1 MATLLLKDAHTVA
14 TFDRKRRE
22 LHGASIFVRDNVV
35 EAIDAAGAPPRPAD
49 ATIDCSRMVLLPGL
63 VNTHHHFYQTL
74 TRSVPGTQDVKL
86 FDWLQTLY
94 PMWGRFTP
102 EAIRVSTQIAIAELL
117 LSGCT
122 ASMDHTY
129 IWPNGARVDD
139 QIEAAR
145 GMGFRFHASRGSMS
159 LGRSKGGLPPDDVVE
174 DEAEILKDTQRVIE
188 AYHDPKP
195 FAMTRIV
202 VAPCSPFS
210 VTPDLMRE
218 SIALARSAG
227 VHSHTHLA
235 ETLDEEKYCLEH
247 FGCRPVELAEKLGWV
262 GDDVWH
268 AHMVH
273 PSAAE
278 CERLGATRT
287 GIAYCASS
295 NMRLGSGIAP
305 ITALRSANAR
315 VGLGVDGSASNDS
328 SNMID
333 EARHAMLLQRIA
345 SGQNGVILSR
355 ASSMR
360 ESIDE
365 GFFSARDALE
375 LATRGGAEVLG
386 RDDIGSLEPGKAAD
400 IAGWSIDSLELS
412 GAAVHDAIASLVFC
426 RPQRADLVIVN
437 GEHRVRNG
445 ELLNFDLQATVNRAN
460 EIAASLAR

>member
-1 MATLLLKDAHTVA
+1 MATLLLKNARTVA
-14 TFDRKRRE
+14 TFDRERRE
-22 LHGASIFVRDNVV
+22 LHGASIFVRDNVI
-35 EAIDAAGAPPRPAD
+35 ESIQAAGSRGQTAD
-49 ATIDCSRMVLLPGL
+49 AMIDCSRMVLLPGL

-102 EAIRVSTQIAIAELL
+102 EAMRVATQIAIAELL

-122 ASMDHTY
+122 TSMDHTY
-129 IWPNGARVDD
+129 IWPNGSRVDD
-139 QIEAAR
+139 QIEVAR
-145 GMGFRFHASRGSMS
+145 DMGFRFHASRGSMS

-174 DEAEILKDTQRVIE
+174 DESEILKDTQRVIDT
-188 AYHDPKP
+188 YHDPAP

-218 SIALARSAG
+218 SIALARSSG

-235 ETLDEEKYCLEH
+235 ETLDEENYCAAT

-262 GDDVWH
+262 GNDVWH

-273 PSAAE
+273 ASPAE

-305 ITALRSANAR
+305 IAALHSAGAR
-315 VGLGVDGSASNDS
+315 VGIGVDGSASNDS
-328 SNMID
+328 SNLID

-345 SGQNGVILSR
+345 GGAAALT
-355 ASSMR
+355 
-360 ESIDE
+360 
-365 GFFSARDALE
+365 ARDALE
-375 LATRGGAEVLG
+375 MATRGGAAVLG
-386 RDDIGSLEPGKAAD
+386 RDDIGSLEAGKAAD

-412 GAAVHDAIASLVFC
+412 GGAVHDPVASLVFC

-437 GEHRVRNG
+437 GKERVRNG
-445 ELLNFDLQATVNRAN
+445 ELLDFDLRSAINKAN
-460 EIAASLAR
+460 EIAKSLAS

>member
-1 MATLLLKDAHTVA
+1 MATLLLKNAHTIA
-14 TFDRKRRE
+14 TFDGQRRE
-22 LHGASIFVRDNVV
+22 LRGASIFVRDNTV
-35 EAIDAAGAPPRPAD
+35 EAIDAAGAPARTAD

-86 FDWLQTLY
+86 FDWLRTLY

-122 ASMDHTY
+122 TSMDHTY

-145 GMGFRFHASRGSMS
+145 EMGFRFHASRGSMS

-174 DEAEILKDTQRVIE
+174 DEGDILKDTQRVIE
-188 AYHDPKP
+188 TYHDPKP
-195 FAMTRIV
+195 LALTRIV

-235 ETLDEEKYCLEH
+235 ETLDEENYCLEH

-273 PSAAE
+273 ASADE
-278 CERLGATRT
+278 CVRLGATRT

-305 ITALRSANAR
+305 IVALRSANAR

-345 SGQNGVILSR
+345 CHPG
-355 ASSMR
+355 
-360 ESIDE
+360 E
-365 GFFSARDALE
+365 GFFTARDALE
-375 LATRGGAEVLG
+375 LASRGGAEVLG

-412 GAAVHDAIASLVFC
+412 GAAVHDAVASLVFC

-437 GEHRVRNG
+437 GKELVRRG
-445 ELLNFDLQATVNRAN
+445 ELLGFDLEATVNRAN
-460 EIAASLAR
+460 QIAKSLAQ

>member
-1 MATLLLKDAHTVA
+1 MATLLLKNAHTVA
-14 TFDRKRRE
+14 TFDRERRE

-35 EAIDAAGAPPRPAD
+35 EAIDAAGAPARAAD
-49 ATIDCSRMVLLPGL
+49 AAIDCSRMVLLPGL

-122 ASMDHTY
+122 TSMDHTY

-139 QIEAAR
+139 QIEVAR
-145 GMGFRFHASRGSMS
+145 EMGFRFHASRGSMS

-174 DEAEILKDTQRVIE
+174 DEAAILKDTQRVIE
-188 AYHDPKP
+188 ACHDPKTL
-195 FAMTRIV
+195 AMTRIV

-210 VTPDLMRE
+210 VSPDLMRE

-235 ETLDEEKYCLEH
+235 ETLDEENYCLEH
-247 FGCRPVELAEKLGWV
+247 FGCRPVELAERLGWV
-262 GDDVWH
+262 GNDVWH
-268 AHMVH
+268 AHVVH

-278 CERLGATRT
+278 CERLGASRT
-287 GIAYCASS
+287 GVAYCASS

-305 ITALRSANAR
+305 IGALQAAGAR
-315 VGLGVDGSASNDS
+315 IGLGVDGSASNDS
-328 SNMID
+328 SNLID
-333 EARHAMLLQRIA
+333 EARHAMLLQRVAAGIPDA
-345 SGQNGVILSR
+345 LT
-355 ASSMR
+355 
-360 ESIDE
+360 
-365 GFFSARDALE
+365 ARDALE

-412 GAAVHDAIASLVFC
+412 GAAVHDAVASLVFC

-437 GEHRVRNG
+437 GKELVRSG
-445 ELLNFDLQATVNRAN
+445 ELLNFDLQATVNKAN

>member
-1 MATLLLKDAHTVA
+1 MATLLLKNAHTIA
-14 TFDRKRRE
+14 TFDRERHE
-22 LHGASIFVRDNVV
+22 LHGASLLLRDNAI
-35 EAIDAAGAPPRPAD
+35 EAIDAAGSPPRPAD

-122 ASMDHTY
+122 TSMDHTY

-139 QIEAAR
+139 QIEIAR
-145 GMGFRFHASRGSMS
+145 EMGFRFHASRGSMS
-159 LGRSKGGLPPDDVVE
+159 LGRSKGGLPPDGVVE
-174 DEAEILKDTQRVIE
+174 DEAYILKDTQRVIKT
-188 AYHDPKP
+188 YHDPEP
-195 FAMTRIV
+195 LAMTRIV

-210 VTPDLMRE
+210 VSPDLMRE

-227 VHSHTHLA
+227 VHAHTHLA

-273 PSAAE
+273 ASADE
-278 CERLGATRT
+278 CVRLGATRT
-287 GIAYCASS
+287 GVAYCATS

-305 ITALRSANAR
+305 IGALRTAGAR
-315 VGLGVDGSASNDS
+315 IGLGVDGSASNDS
-328 SNMID
+328 SNLID
-333 EARHAMLLQRIA
+333 EARHAMLLQRVA
-345 SGQNGVILSR
+345 AGVPDALT
-355 ASSMR
+355 
-360 ESIDE
+360 
-365 GFFSARDALE
+365 ARDALE

-412 GAAVHDAIASLVFC
+412 GAAVHDAVASLVFC

-437 GEHRVRNG
+437 GKELVRDG
-445 ELLNFDLQATVNRAN
+445 KLLDFDLQATVNKAN
-460 EIAASLAR
+460 EIARDLC